1 LQGVIL
7 AEANVVRNLL
17 LYCRPGFED
26 DCAQEIALL
35 SGRFGKGRVDRAI
48 IGSGFVVF
56 SFDNPRSALD
66 CAQNLSFPSVTFARQ
81 IIAAFGDVTGLAA
94 GNRVQPVVDAIAG
107 CGMVFCDYFLETADT
122 NEAKQLSPLCRNL
135 VGPFEKALSEK
146 GLLSPPNAEITAD
159 SKRLH
164 IFFAATN
171 HAIPGIVFVNNASP
185 WPMGIPRLRFPAGAP
200 SRSALKLEEAINAFM
215 TPAQTD
221 QNLRPKLDAVDLG
234 ASPGGWSWL
243 LVSRGMRVTA
253 VDNGRMD
260 KRVMAS
266 GLINHVRGD
275 AFTFSPGKPVRLMV
289 CDVVEQP
296 ARIAKLAAQWIG
308 RKWCN
313 TAIFNLKLPMKK
325 RYQEIVRCREI
336 ISQELKHSGTRYE
349 VALKHLYHDR
359 EEITGFLRCADRA
372 R

>member
-1 LQGVIL
+1 L
-7 AEANVVRNLL
+7 AETNVIRNLL

-26 DCAQEIALL
+26 DCALEIAAL
-35 SGRFGKGRVDRAI
+35 SGRFGSGRVDRAE

-66 CAQNLSFPSVTFARQ
+66 CARNLSFASVTFARQ
-81 IIAAFGDVTGLAA
+81 MIAAFGDVTGLAA
-94 GNRVQPVVDAIAG
+94 GNRVQPVVDALAG

-122 NEAKQLSPLCRNL
+122 NEAKQLSSLCRNL
-135 VGPFEKALSEK
+135 AGPFEKALSER
-146 GLLSPPNAEITAD
+146 GLLTAPNAEISAD

-164 IFFAATN
+164 IFFVTTN

-215 TPAQTD
+215 TPAQAD
-221 QNLRPKLDAVDLG
+221 QNLRPGLDAVDLG
-234 ASPGGWSWL
+234 ASPGGWSWF
-243 LVSRGMRVTA
+243 LVSRGLRVTA

-296 ARIAKLAAQWIG
+296 SRIAKLAAQWIG
-308 RKWCN
+308 KKWCSI
-313 TAIFNLKLPMKK
+313 AVFNLKLPMKK
-325 RYQEIVRCREI
+325 RYQEISRCREI
-336 ISQELKHSGTRYE
+336 ISQELNRCKIGYE
-349 VALKHLYHDR
+349 FKVKHLYHDR
-359 EEITGFLRCADRA
+359 EEVTGFLRCTTRS